1 MSWFERKSVILAPRQ
16 SEGGTY
22 HPGILA
28 RFVTLSG
35 DGPISDCSGAK
46 CLVQFGIGEN
56 QEEEEVPAGL
66 IVPIEMQ
73 SRFDFSD
80 REKQNCYERLRQRAT
95 GNWSVEVCQLK
106 GSEGFHHR
114 KHGFNSPQVKAAI
127 TKAKTLFT
135 DSMELEDTTAEEEIP
150 ISDLIGKRPRRKLA
164 PPDLKAIIRRS
175 TLSKVDYRDP
185 PERKKAG
192 RKRKRSVGCSGAQKG
207 HGLLSPLP
215 TDAMSPQVILKRCD
229 VPENWV
235 PQTSKEETSVISQS
249 LKVAMGLTKGTPEL
263 PKGTTGPPKGTT
275 GPTSFKNEP

>member
-1 MSWFERKSVILAPRQ
+1 MGLPEKRMGWFERKSVILAPRQ
-16 SEGGTY
+16 SEGGAY
-22 HPGILA
+22 HPGTLA

-46 CLVQFGIGEN
+46 CLVQFGIG
-56 QEEEEVPAGL
+56 
-66 IVPIEMQ
+66 
-73 SRFDFSD
+73 
-80 REKQNCYERLRQRAT
+80 EKQNCYERLRQRAT

-263 PKGTTGPPKGTT
+263 P
-275 GPTSFKNEP
+275 